1 MTQDAARYVL
11 DTLTVFACGAVGTRY
26 FTHSHLARAGGVRRD
41 TCEIEIGTSRAHSVA
56 IGMRMVDASPE
67 IISQRTYPEAPRKML
82 FSRVIVSSFP
92 PARTAVSSRSAGRVR
107 TPVLFDF
114 VVRAC
119 RAGARGGAALA
130 LPCRC
135 RPACR
140 AGRDGRGSNSPRP
153 TQAGARG
160 PGKRK
165 APARCAVG
173 LLPLGVGENLS
184 AFSQDHRAPS
194 LGVGAD
200 RGRARP
206 RPAARGVGCGLLGPR
221 ARAVTPVQTTSEVG
235 EEILTLKNL
244 KTLR

>member
-107 TPVLFDF
+107 HSTPVLFDF

-160 PGKRK
+160 PGKRRRAVRGGASASRGRRK
-165 APARCAVG
+165 LVRFFSGSPRAVPWRGRGPRQGPPATCCARCG
-173 LLPLGVGENLS
+173 LWPAGS
-184 AFSQDHRAPS
+184 TCATARAPPP
-194 LGVGAD
+194 
-200 RGRARP
+200 GRRY
-206 RPAARGVGCGLLGPR
+206 RSWIYG
-221 ARAVTPVQTTSEVG
+221 
-235 EEILTLKNL
+235 
-244 KTLR
+244 